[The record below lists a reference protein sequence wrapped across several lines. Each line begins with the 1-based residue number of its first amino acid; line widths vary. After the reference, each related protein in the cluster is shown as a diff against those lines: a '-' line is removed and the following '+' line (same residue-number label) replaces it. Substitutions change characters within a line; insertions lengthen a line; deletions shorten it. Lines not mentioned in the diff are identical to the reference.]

1 MIPDQGQ
8 RSRLTSTLDNGSVVF
23 VAYLVI
29 HGDEHV
35 LSNLQMMVVVIHGGK
50 GRCGGGGGQGR
61 GG

>member
-8 RSRLTSTLDNGSVVF
+8 RSRLTGTLDNGSVVF

-35 LSNLQMMVVVIHGGK
+35 LSNLQMVVVVIHGGK
-50 GRCGGGGGQGR
+50 GRGGGGGGQGR